1 MFRLI
6 VEKELREII
15 GSVKFT
21 VTFGI
26 SSLLL
31 LLTFYIGARNYQ
43 VSADQYDAARRE
55 NIRKLDGI
63 TDWNEV
69 RNFRIYLP
77 PQPVSSLVMGV
88 SNDIGRTSDIR
99 GAGEIHARDSRYG
112 EDPVY
117 AVFRFLD
124 LDFIFQIILSLFAI
138 LFAYDAVNGE
148 KERGTLRLTLANAVP
163 RSTYIAGK
171 IAGSF
176 LALAVPLLIPILLG
190 ALLLIV
196 MGVPMASSDWV
207 RFALIIAAGY
217 LYFGVFL
224 SLSLFVSSAVE
235 KTSTS
240 FLILLVV
247 WIFSVMIIP
256 RTAVLLA
263 GRAVE
268 VPSVDEILSQKS
280 RYSASLWQEH
290 RKKMADFRAPEN
302 TPMDKVMENFQK
314 TMASLDAERSEKM
327 NAFSERLN
335 ESRANAQ
342 AVQERVAF
350 GLARISPSAV
360 FSLLATSIAS
370 TGVHL
375 KDEYKTQA
383 GQYQKQYAEFMKG
396 KTGMNPS
403 GSFVFRMTT
412 DDEGEQ
418 EKKKI
423 NAAELPEFA
432 YVQPPLGASAGPI
445 VMDFGILALFN
456 IVFFAGAFA
465 AFLRFDA
472 R

>member
-6 VEKELREII
+6 VEKELREIV
-15 GSVKFT
+15 GSAKFA
-21 VTFGI
+21 VTFAI

-43 VSADQYDAARRE
+43 VSADQYGAATRE
-55 NIRKLDGI
+55 NLRKLDGL
-63 TDWNEV
+63 TDWGDV

-77 PQPVSSLVMGV
+77 PEPVSSLVMGV
-88 SNDIGRTSDIR
+88 SNDIGRTSQID
-99 GAGEIHARDSRYG
+99 GAGEIVAQDSRYG
-112 EDPVY
+112 DDPVY

-124 LDFIFQIILSLFAI
+124 LDFIFQIVLSLFAI
-138 LFAYDAVNGE
+138 LFAYDAINGE
-148 KERGTLRLTLANAVP
+148 KERGTLRLTLANPVP

-176 LALAVPLLIPILLG
+176 IALAVPLLVPILLG

-196 MGVPMASSDWV
+196 MNIPMTQEDWV
-207 RFALIIAAGY
+207 RFALIVGAGY

-224 SLSLFVSSAVE
+224 SLSLFISGLVE
-235 KTSTS
+235 KSSTS
-240 FLILLVV
+240 FLLLLVF

-263 GRAVE
+263 GRAVD
-268 VPSVDEILSQKS
+268 VPAVDDIVSQKS

-290 RKKMADFRAPEN
+290 RKKLAEFRAPEG
-302 TPMDKVMENFQK
+302 TPMEKIMEKFQK
-314 TMASLDAERSEKM
+314 FMSDLGQERADKM
-327 NAFSERLN
+327 EAFSRRLN
-335 ESRANAQ
+335 EQRSNAQ
-342 AVQERVAF
+342 AVQERLAF

-360 FSLLATSIAS
+360 FSLLSTSISS

-375 KDEYKTQA
+375 KDEYKRQA
-383 GQYQKQYAEFMKG
+383 EQYQNQYAEFMRE
-396 KTGMNPS
+396 KTGRNPT
-403 GSFVFRMTT
+403 GGFIFRMTT
-412 DDEGEQ
+412 DGDDE

-423 NAAELPEFA
+423 NTAELPVFS
-432 YVQPPLGASAGPI
+432 YQQPPVGSSAAPI

-465 AFLRFDA
+465 AFLRFDP

>member
-1 MFRLI
+1 MFKLI
-6 VEKELREII
+6 VEKELREIL
-15 GSVKFT
+15 GSAKFA

-26 SSLLL
+26 SSILL
-31 LLTFYIGARNYQ
+31 LLTFYIGARNFQ
-43 VSADQYDAARRE
+43 VSTAQYEAATRE
-55 NIRKLDGI
+55 NLRKLDGLSEW
-63 TDWNEV
+63 DEV

-77 PQPVSSLVMGV
+77 PEPVSSLVMGV

-99 GAGEIHARDSRYG
+99 GSGEITAKDSRYG

-124 LDFIFQIILSLFAI
+124 LNFIFQIVLSLFAI

-163 RSTYIAGK
+163 RGTYIAGK

-176 LALAVPLLIPILLG
+176 IALAVPLLVPILLG
-190 ALLLIV
+190 ALLLII
-196 MGVPMASSDWV
+196 MRIPLSPEDWM
-207 RFALIIAAGY
+207 RFALVVAAGY

-224 SLSLFVSSAVE
+224 SMSLFVSSVAE

-240 FLILLVV
+240 FLLLLVV

-263 GRAVE
+263 GRAVD
-268 VPSVDEILSQKS
+268 VPAVDELVSQKS

-290 RKKMADFRAPEN
+290 RKKLAEFRAPEN
-302 TPMDKVMENFQK
+302 TPMEEVMNKFQEF
-314 TMASLDAERSEKM
+314 MSDLGAERDEKM
-327 NAFSERLN
+327 DAFSHRLN
-335 ESRANAQ
+335 EQRENAQ
-342 AVQERVAF
+342 LVQENLAF

-360 FSLLATSIAS
+360 FSLLSTSISA

-375 KDEYKTQA
+375 KDEYKRQA
-383 GQYQKQYAEFMKG
+383 EQYQKQYAEFMKG
-396 KTGMNPS
+396 KTGRNPS
-403 GSFVFRMTT
+403 GGFVFRMSM
-412 DDEGEQ
+412 DDDQQ

-423 NAAELPEFA
+423 NTAEMPVFGFE
-432 YVQPPLGASAGPI
+432 QPPVRAALGSI

-456 IVFFAGAFA
+456 MVFFAGAFL
-465 AFLRFDA
+465 AFLRFDP

>member
-1 MFRLI
+1 MFKLI
-6 VEKELREII
+6 VEKELREIL
-15 GSVKFT
+15 GSAKFA

-26 SSLLL
+26 SSILL
-31 LLTFYIGARNYQ
+31 LLTFYIGARNFQ
-43 VSADQYDAARRE
+43 VSTAQYEAATRE
-55 NIRKLDGI
+55 NLRKLDGLSEW
-63 TDWNEV
+63 DEV

-77 PQPVSSLVMGV
+77 PEPVSSLVMGV

-99 GAGEIHARDSRYG
+99 GSGEITAKDSRYG

-124 LDFIFQIILSLFAI
+124 LNFIFQIVLSLFAI

-163 RSTYIAGK
+163 RGTYIAGK

-176 LALAVPLLIPILLG
+176 IALAVPLLVPILLG
-190 ALLLIV
+190 ALLLII
-196 MGVPMASSDWV
+196 MRIPLSPEDWM
-207 RFALIIAAGY
+207 RFALVVAAGY

-224 SLSLFVSSAVE
+224 SMSLFVSSVAE

-240 FLILLVV
+240 FLLLLVV

-263 GRAVE
+263 GRAVD
-268 VPSVDEILSQKS
+268 VPAVDELVSQKS

-290 RKKMADFRAPEN
+290 RKKLAEFRAPEN
-302 TPMDKVMENFQK
+302 TPMEEVMNKFQEF
-314 TMASLDAERSEKM
+314 MSDLGAERDEKM
-327 NAFSERLN
+327 DAFSHRLN
-335 ESRANAQ
+335 EQRENAQ
-342 AVQERVAF
+342 LVQESLAF

-360 FSLLATSIAS
+360 FSLLSTSISA

-375 KDEYKTQA
+375 KDEYKRQA
-383 GQYQKQYAEFMKG
+383 EQYQKQYAEFMKG
-396 KTGMNPS
+396 KTGRNPS
-403 GSFVFRMTT
+403 GGFVFRMSM
-412 DDEGEQ
+412 DDDQQ

-423 NAAELPEFA
+423 NTAEMPVFGFE
-432 YVQPPLGASAGPI
+432 QPPVRAALGSI

-456 IVFFAGAFA
+456 MVFFAGAFL
-465 AFLRFDA
+465 AFLRFDP

>member
-1 MFRLI
+1 MFKLI
-6 VEKELREII
+6 VEKELREIV
-15 GSVKFT
+15 GSAKFT

-43 VSADQYDAARRE
+43 VSAEQYEAATRE
-55 NIRKLDGI
+55 NLRKLDGL
-63 TDWNEV
+63 TEWDEV

-77 PQPVSSLVMGV
+77 PEPVSSLVMGV

-99 GAGEIHARDSRYG
+99 GSGEIVAKDSRYG

-124 LDFIFQIILSLFAI
+124 LDFIFQIVLSLFAI

-176 LALAVPLLIPILLG
+176 LALAVPLLIPVLLG

-196 MGVPMASSDWV
+196 MNIPMSPEDWI
-207 RFALIIAAGY
+207 RFALVVCAGY

-224 SLSLFVSSAVE
+224 SLSLFVSSMTE
-235 KTSTS
+235 KSSTS
-240 FLILLVV
+240 FLLLLVI

-263 GRAVE
+263 GRAVD
-268 VPSVDEILSQKS
+268 VPAVDELVSQKS

-290 RKKMADFRAPEN
+290 RKKLSDFRAPEN
-302 TPMDKVMENFQK
+302 TPMDKVMEQFQK
-314 TMASLDAERSEKM
+314 YMSDLGAERTEKM
-327 NAFSERLN
+327 DAFSQRLN
-335 ESRANAQ
+335 EQRSNAQ
-342 AVQERVAF
+342 AVQERFAF

-360 FSLLATSIAS
+360 FSLLSTSISA

-375 KDEYKTQA
+375 KDEYKRQA
-383 GQYQKQYAEFMKG
+383 GQYQQQYAEFMKE
-396 KTGMNPS
+396 KTGRNP
-403 GSFVFRMTT
+403 GGGFIFRMTT
-412 DDEGEQ
+412 DGDE

-423 NAAELPEFA
+423 NPGELPPFSF
-432 YVQPPLGASAGPI
+432 VQPPVGSALGLI
-445 VMDFGILALFN
+445 TMDFGILALFN
-456 IVFFAGAFA
+456 IVFFAGAFV
-465 AFLRFDA
+465 AFLRFDP